1 MVSTKGEK
9 AVKRVCSIFPE
20 LSPLLPPLPAFLPP
34 VGHRS
39 GVSMAWGWE
48 GGDVFKNAEFAV
60 RRRHHNFFLITQCH
74 EMEKGRSG
82 ILF

>member
-1 MVSTKGEK
+1 MLSTKGGK

-39 GVSMAWGWE
+39 GVSMEWGWE

-60 RRRHHNFFLITQCH
+60 RRRHHNFFQIFPDH
-74 EMEKGRSG
+74 PVP
-82 ILF
+82 